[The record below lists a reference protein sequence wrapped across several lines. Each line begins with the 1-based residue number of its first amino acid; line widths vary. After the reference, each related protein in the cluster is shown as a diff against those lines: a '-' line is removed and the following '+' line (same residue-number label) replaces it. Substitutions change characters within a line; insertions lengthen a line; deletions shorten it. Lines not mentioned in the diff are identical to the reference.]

1 MIDKEQITYIKVC
14 DLKGSKRNPR
24 KNDEAVNYVAESIRR
39 YGFRNPLIVDKDNT
53 VWCGNTR
60 LKASKV
66 LGLEE
71 VPCIV
76 VDNLTPKQM
85 QELALLD
92 NKTNEIAEWDK
103 EMLAEILT
111 DCDLDDFGLD
121 WDLKEEK
128 EQEEVEADI
137 PFVEVLNEEHNYI
150 VLYFDNEV
158 DWLQAESLFDL
169 QTKKNYSTRKDGKIE
184 RPRTGV
190 GRVIRGAEA
199 INKIRGAL

>member
-14 DLKGSKRNPR
+14 DLKGNKRNPR
-24 KNDEAVNYVAESIRR
+24 KNDAAVNYVAESIRR
-39 YGFRNPLIVDKDNT
+39 YGFRNPLIVDKDNV

-137 PFVEVLNEEHNYI
+137 PFAEVLNEEHNYI

-199 INKIRGAL
+199 INKIRRAL